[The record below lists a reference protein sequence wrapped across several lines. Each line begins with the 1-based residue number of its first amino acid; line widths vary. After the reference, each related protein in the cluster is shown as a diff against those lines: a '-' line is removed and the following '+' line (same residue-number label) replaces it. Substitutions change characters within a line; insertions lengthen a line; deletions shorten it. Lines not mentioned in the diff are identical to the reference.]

1 MPKVSRLPTSTR
13 AGDYAVILAFTPVS
27 IGSAIAKALSGLSA
41 KVIAGKLRKL
51 TAVSARTVDSW
62 KQARRTPRAEHVLA
76 MLSDDEL
83 CALVL
88 AEVNPAL
95 AVQAEIMATKKKLQ
109 KLEAKQ

>member
-1 MPKVSRLPTSTR
+1 MTELSPPHTSSR
-13 AGDYAVILAFTPVS
+13 AGEYVSTVAFTPVT

-41 KVIAGKLRKL
+41 KAIAVKLRRL
-51 TAVSARTVDSW
+51 TAVSARTVEAW
-62 KQARRTPRAEHVLA
+62 KQARRAPRAEHVLA

-95 AVQAEIMATKKKLQ
+95 AIQAEILATKKKLK
-109 KLEAKQ
+109 KLEERQ

>member
-1 MPKVSRLPTSTR
+1 MTELSRLPTSTS
-13 AGDYAVILAFTPVS
+13 AGDRVLVAFTPVS

-41 KVIAGKLRKL
+41 KAVAAKLRKL
-51 TAVSARTVDSW
+51 TAVSARTVESW
-62 KQARRTPRAEHVLA
+62 KQARRAPRAEHVVA

-95 AVQAEIMATKKKLQ
+95 AVQAEILSTKKKLRT
-109 KLEAKQ
+109 LEAKQ